1 MEVSLLN
8 IKEDVNR
15 YINIIS
21 NLLNVDVGVV
31 DKNMFRVTGTGLYK
45 NIDGVYALGS
55 VYKNTLETGKTHIIE
70 NPRLHYVLN
79 VKIRKI
85 VKRN

>member
-1 MEVSLLN
+1 MEEKMEVSLLN

-21 NLLNVDVGVV
+21 NLLNVDVGELIKICLELLELV
-31 DKNMFRVTGTGLYK
+31 FYK

-55 VYKNTLETGKTHIIE
+55 VL
-70 NPRLHYVLN
+70 
-79 VKIRKI
+79 
-85 VKRN
+85 

>member
-31 DKNMFRVTGTGLYK
+31 DKNMFRVTGNWSL
-45 NIDGVYALGS
+45 
-55 VYKNTLETGKTHIIE
+55 
-70 NPRLHYVLN
+70 
-79 VKIRKI
+79 
-85 VKRN
+85 

>member
-31 DKNMFRVTGTGLYK
+31 DKNMFRVTGTGL
-45 NIDGVYALGS
+45 
-55 VYKNTLETGKTHIIE
+55 
-70 NPRLHYVLN
+70 
-79 VKIRKI
+79 
-85 VKRN
+85 